1 MSQSSSTRQSGAGQS
16 PIEQQNS
23 GQSPIEQQNTGQS
36 PKPSAWKHWFVIIP
50 VMLALLGGAAGVII
64 EAVYLA
70 DYASHWWNEIPAF
83 YLLFGL
89 GSAVLT
95 LVVTLLLQQV
105 LLHHRQGGN
114 EA

>member
-1 MSQSSSTRQSGAGQS
+1 
-16 PIEQQNS
+16 
-23 GQSPIEQQNTGQS
+23 
-36 PKPSAWKHWFVIIP
+36 
-50 VMLALLGGAAGVII
+50 MLALLGGIAGVII

-95 LVVTLLLQQV
+95 LVVTLLLQRV
-105 LLHHRQGGN
+105 LLHHQHGGD

>member
-1 MSQSSSTRQSGAGQS
+1 MSQSPSTRQSGAGQS
-16 PIEQQNS
+16 
-23 GQSPIEQQNTGQS
+23 T
-36 PKPSAWKHWFVIIP
+36 KTPSWKHWFVVIP
-50 VMLALLGGAAGVII
+50 VMLALLGGIAGVII

-95 LVVTLLLQQV
+95 LVVTLLLQRV
-105 LLHHRQGGN
+105 LLHHQHGGD

>member
-1 MSQSSSTRQSGAGQS
+1 MSQSPSTGQSGAGQS
-16 PIEQQNS
+16 PK
-23 GQSPIEQQNTGQS
+23 T
-36 PKPSAWKHWFVIIP
+36 SAWKHWFVVIP
-50 VMLALLGGAAGVII
+50 VMLALLGGIAGVII

-95 LVVTLLLQQV
+95 LVVTLLLQRV
-105 LLHHRQGGN
+105 LLHHQHGGD